1 MSPVLPKEDGMI
13 ETLAQVLLNTLKS
26 YPKSDFMLYKKN
38 GAYVPLS
45 TEDFGA
51 RVRHFSLGLREL
63 GLGPGDKMVILSENR
78 PEWVIADFAAL
89 CRGALSVPIY
99 TTLVA
104 EQARYIIDDSDASI
118 VVVSS
123 EEQWRKVEAAR
134 SGLDKVRHYITFLP
148 EAPAGVLT
156 MEEVCAM
163 GRKADAADPGLFER
177 EALRVGPG
185 DEASL
190 IYTSGTTGIP
200 KGVILTHGN
209 FLSNI
214 IGVAEVIIF
223 SHEDTVLSFLPLS
236 HVLERMVTFT
246 YIYKGC
252 SIAYAES
259 VETVGQNLLEIRPHI
274 MVSVPRVFEK
284 IYAKVMD
291 SVLAGSGL
299 KRKIFFWAVGVG
311 REYGALKI
319 SGARIPAG
327 LALRKSIAHRLVFSK
342 VIAKTGGR
350 VRFFVSGGA
359 PLSKDIAEFFYA
371 LGLVILEGY
380 GLTETA
386 PVLTANTFE
395 AIRFGTV
402 GKAIPGVEVR
412 IAADGEILAR
422 GPNIMK
428 GYYKKEAE
436 TREVFDGDW
445 FRTGDIGR
453 FDEDGFLVITDRK
466 KDLIVT
472 SGGKNVAPQPIENLL
487 KTIPCVATAVVV
499 GDRKRFVAALIV
511 PDFAR
516 LEEHARSAGIPFKD
530 RAGLVRDP
538 RIVDFVKSEVDRAT
552 PGLAPYERV
561 KRIALLDRDFEIER
575 DEITPSLKVKRAI
588 IEKRY
593 KDVIDGLYAEEA
605 ADLRNG

>member
-1 MSPVLPKEDGMI
+1 MI

>member
-1 MSPVLPKEDGMI
+1 MI
-13 ETLAQVLLNTLKS
+13 ETLAQVLLNTVKS
-26 YPKSDFMLYKKN
+26 YPKPDFMLAKKD
-38 GAYVPLS
+38 GAYAPLS
-45 TEDFGA
+45 TKEFGDK
-51 RVRHFSLGLREL
+51 VRHFSLGLREL
-63 GLGPGDKMVILSENR
+63 GLRPGEKMVILSENR
-78 PEWVIADFAAL
+78 PDWVIADFAAL

-99 TTLVA
+99 TTLVS
-104 EQARYIIDDSDASI
+104 EQVRYIIDDSDAAI
-118 VVVSS
+118 VVVSN
-123 EEQWRKVEAAR
+123 EDQWRKIEAAR
-134 SGLDKVRHYITFLP
+134 SGLTKVRHYITFLP

-156 MEEVCAM
+156 MEAVCAM

-177 EALRVGPG
+177 ESLRVRPE

-190 IYTSGTTGIP
+190 IYTSGTTGVP

-214 IGVAEVIIF
+214 LGVAEVIVF
-223 SHEDTVLSFLPLS
+223 DHKDTVLSFLPLS

-246 YIYKGC
+246 YVYKGC
-252 SIAYAES
+252 TIAYAES
-259 VETVGQNLLEIRPHI
+259 IETVGQNLLEVRPQI

-291 SVLAGSGL
+291 TVLAGSGL
-299 KRKIFFWAVGVG
+299 KRKIFFWAAGVG
-311 REYGALKI
+311 RAYGALRI
-319 SGARIPAG
+319 DGARVPAG
-327 LALRKSIAHRLVFSK
+327 LALRRAVAHRLVFSK
-342 VIAKTGGR
+342 IIAKTGGR

-371 LGLVILEGY
+371 LGLVVLEGY

-402 GKAIPGVEVR
+402 GKPIPGVKIR
-412 IAADGEILAR
+412 IAPDGEILAR
-422 GPNIMK
+422 GPNVMK

-453 FDEDGFLVITDRK
+453 FDADGFLVITDRK

-487 KTIPCVATAVVV
+487 KTIPSVATAVVV
-499 GDRKRFVAALIV
+499 GDRRRFVAALVV
-511 PDFAR
+511 PDFAK
-516 LEEHARSAGIPFKD
+516 LEDHARSAGIPFSD
-530 RAGLVRDP
+530 RAALVRDP
-538 RIVDFVKSEVDRAT
+538 RAVAFVMSEVDRVTA
-552 PGLAPYERV
+552 GLAPYERV
-561 KRIALLDRDFEIER
+561 KKIALLDRDFEIER

-588 IEKRY
+588 VANRY
-593 KDVIDGLYAEEA
+593 KDVIDGLYAEEPGDA
-605 ADLRNG
+605 RNG

>member
-1 MSPVLPKEDGMI
+1 MI

-26 YPKSDFMLYKKN
+26 YPKADFMLAKKD

-45 TEDFGA
+45 TKEFGE

-63 GLGPGDKMVILSENR
+63 GLGPGDKMVVLSENR
-78 PEWVIADFAAL
+78 PEWVMADFAAL
-89 CRGALSVPIY
+89 CRGALTVPIY
-99 TTLVA
+99 TTLVS
-104 EQARYIIDDSDASI
+104 EQARYIIDDSDAAI
-118 VVVSS
+118 VVVSN
-123 EEQWRKVEAAR
+123 EEQWRKIETAR
-134 SGLDKVRHYITFLP
+134 SGLDKVRHIITFLP
-148 EAPAGVLT
+148 KAPAGVLT
-156 MEEVCAM
+156 MEEVCDM

-177 EALRVGPG
+177 EALRVRPE

-190 IYTSGTTGIP
+190 IYTSGTTGVP

-214 IGVAEVIIF
+214 LGVTEVIVF

-236 HVLERMVTFT
+236 HVLERMVTFC

-259 VETVGQNLLEIRPHI
+259 VETVGQNLVEVRPHI

-291 SVLAGSGL
+291 NVIAGSGL
-299 KRKIFFWAVGVG
+299 KRRIFFWAAGVG

-319 SGARIPAG
+319 SGAPIPAG
-327 LALRKSIAHRLVFSK
+327 LALRRSIAHRLVFSK
-342 VIAKTGGR
+342 IIAKTGGR

-386 PVLTANTFE
+386 PCLAANTFE

-412 IAADGEILAR
+412 IAPDGEIVAR
-422 GPNIMK
+422 GPNVMK

-453 FDEDGFLVITDRK
+453 FDEDGFLIITDRK

-487 KTIPCVATAVVV
+487 KTIPCIATAVVV
-499 GDRKRFVAALIV
+499 GDRKRFVAALVV
-511 PDFAR
+511 PDFAK
-516 LEEHARSAGIPFKD
+516 LEDHARSAGIPFED
-530 RAGLVRDP
+530 RPGLVRDR
-538 RIVDFVKSEVDRAT
+538 RIIDFVMSEVDRAMS
-552 PGLAPYERV
+552 GLAPYERI
-561 KRIALLDRDFEIER
+561 KKIALLERDFEIER

-593 KDVIDGLYAEEA
+593 KGVIDGLYAEEA
-605 ADLRNG
+605 GDTKNGNG

>member
-1 MSPVLPKEDGMI
+1 MI
-13 ETLAQVLLNTLKS
+13 ETLAQVLLNTVQS
-26 YPKSDFMLYKKN
+26 YPKPDFMLAKKD
-38 GAYVPLS
+38 GAYAPLS
-45 TEDFGA
+45 TKDFGD

-63 GLGPGDKMVILSENR
+63 GLRPGEKMVILSENR
-78 PEWVIADFAAL
+78 PDWVIADFAAL

-99 TTLVA
+99 TTLVS
-104 EQARYIIDDSDASI
+104 EQVRYIIDDSDAAI
-118 VVVSS
+118 VVVSN
-123 EEQWRKVEAAR
+123 EDQWRKIEAAR
-134 SGLDKVRHYITFLP
+134 SGLTKVRHYITFLP
-148 EAPAGVLT
+148 EAPEGVLT
-156 MEEVCAM
+156 MEAVCAM

-177 EALRVGPG
+177 ESLRVRPE

-190 IYTSGTTGIP
+190 IYTSGTTGVP

-214 IGVAEVIIF
+214 LGVAEVIVF
-223 SHEDTVLSFLPLS
+223 DHKDTVLSFLPLS

-246 YIYKGC
+246 YVYKGC
-252 SIAYAES
+252 TIAYAES
-259 VETVGQNLLEIRPHI
+259 IETVGQNLLEVRPQI

-291 SVLAGSGL
+291 TVLAGSGL
-299 KRKIFFWAVGVG
+299 KRKIFFWAAGVG
-311 REYGALKI
+311 RAYGALRI
-319 SGARIPAG
+319 DGARVPLG
-327 LALRKSIAHRLVFSK
+327 LALRRAVAHRLVFSK
-342 VIAKTGGR
+342 IIAKTGGR

-371 LGLVILEGY
+371 LGLVVLEGY

-402 GKAIPGVEVR
+402 GKPIPGVKIR
-412 IAADGEILAR
+412 IAPDGEILAR
-422 GPNIMK
+422 GPNVMK

-453 FDEDGFLVITDRK
+453 FDADGFLVITDRK
-466 KDLIVT
+466 KDLLVT

-487 KTIPCVATAVVV
+487 KTIPSVATAVVV
-499 GDRKRFVAALIV
+499 GDRRRFVAALVV
-511 PDFAR
+511 PDFAK
-516 LEEHARSAGIPFKD
+516 LEDHARSAGIPFAD
-530 RAGLVRDP
+530 RAALVREP
-538 RIVDFVKSEVDRAT
+538 RVVAFVMSEVDRVT
-552 PGLAPYERV
+552 TGLAPYERV
-561 KRIALLDRDFEIER
+561 KKIALLDRDFEIER

-588 IEKRY
+588 VADRY
-593 KDVIDGLYAEEA
+593 KDVIDGLYAEEPGDA
-605 ADLRNG
+605 RNG